1 VENIVDRELI
11 ARIRRSDEHAFYAFC
26 NRHWKSIY
34 LSLLSE
40 TGDKNVAFEQV
51 KGLFAEF
58 WNRRR
63 HLPGLSTTV
72 VEYIIANGLGRPEK
86 NRINLNLA
94 GFIQTAIAQIRKLPV
109 LWGLLFRDKH
119 LKYK

>member
-1 VENIVDRELI
+1 VENRIDSELI

-26 NRHWKSIY
+26 NRHWKSLY

-40 TGDKNVAFEQV
+40 TGNKDEAFERV
-51 KGLFAEF
+51 KGLFVEF

-63 HLPGLSTTV
+63 YLPPLSTTI
-72 VEYIIANGLGRPEK
+72 VEYIVANGLEK
-86 NRINLNLA
+86 SERNRINLNLVN
-94 GFIQTAIAQIRKLPV
+94 FMLDTISQIQKLPV
-109 LWGLLFRDKH
+109 SLGLLLRDKH

>member
-1 VENIVDRELI
+1 MIDSELI
-11 ARIRRSDEHAFYAFC
+11 ARIRRSDEYAFYAFC
-26 NRHWKSIY
+26 NRHWKSLY
-34 LSLLSE
+34 QSLLSQ
-40 TGDKNVAFEQV
+40 TGNKDEAFERV

-63 HLPGLSTTV
+63 RLPPLSTTIM
-72 VEYIIANGLGRPEK
+72 EYIVANGLVKPEK

-94 GFIQTAIAQIRKLPV
+94 NFMQDAISQLRKLPV
-109 LWGLLFRDKH
+109 SWGPLLRDKH